1 MVMTTTTARTISSRD
16 RILVA
21 GLFLAVSMSAF
32 EITAVLTA
40 LPSIVSEL
48 NGERF
53 YGATLAVYL
62 LASLISVV
70 ASGEL
75 ADRRGPSLPFAL
87 GVGLFLAG
95 LLVAGTAQSPLIVV
109 LGRAMQGMGAGAQ
122 TTLTY
127 VVIRRAIH
135 EEVQP
140 KIYAV
145 MSAAWVLPSL
155 IAPLIAG
162 WITDTFGWRWV
173 FLGLTVPAALVGI
186 LVVSQTRE
194 IGRPDAPAVR
204 SRLPMALALSF
215 GAAAVL
221 AGSTNRNLSLALP
234 LGIGGLGVCVV
245 AIRSLLP
252 VGTYSLR
259 TGLPSAVASRFL
271 ATFAFGCVDSFVPFA
286 AKNIHGVRSAA
297 VQGFMI
303 IGAALTWTAGQAYAA
318 KRAGDM
324 NPSKYVRL
332 GFGFLG
338 LGALL
343 TSSVVAPQVPLWA
356 IFLSWMVGGLG
367 MGLLY
372 NPTTVVAMSASSDG
386 DAGLV
391 GGQLSMADSLGFA
404 GAATLGGTFIAIAD
418 RTALNLRDALFL
430 TFSVAI
436 ATCFIGLVASRKVTL
451 SAAQSS

>member
-1 MVMTTTTARTISSRD
+1 MTTTTERLGTSRD

-70 ASGEL
+70 ASGEM

-87 GVGLFLAG
+87 GVGLFLTG
-95 LLVAGTAQSPLIVV
+95 LVVAGTARSPLVV
-109 LGRAMQGMGAGAQ
+109 VAGRALQGMGAGAQ

-127 VVIRRAIH
+127 VVIRRAIR
-135 EEVQP
+135 EELQP

-155 IAPLIAG
+155 VAPLIAG

-173 FLGLTVPAALVGI
+173 FLGLAGPVALVGV
-186 LVVSQTRE
+186 LVVSQTRRLGPPGE
-194 IGRPDAPAVR
+194 LTGR
-204 SRLPMALALSF
+204 SRLPMALILSV

-221 AGSTNRNLSLALP
+221 VGSTNRKLLVAVV
-234 LGIGGLGVCVV
+234 LGVGGLVVCVGAV
-245 AIRSLLP
+245 RSLLP
-252 VGTYSLR
+252 MGTYSLR
-259 TGLPSAVASRFL
+259 QGLPSAVASRFL

-297 VQGFMI
+297 AQGFLI
-303 IGAALTWTAGQAYAA
+303 IGAAISWTAGQAYAS
-318 KRAGDM
+318 KFAGDG
-324 NPSKYVRL
+324 NSSKYVRV
-332 GFGFLG
+332 GFSFLG
-338 LGALL
+338 VGALL
-343 TSSVVAPQVPLWA
+343 TSTVVAPQTPLWA
-356 IFLSWMVGGLG
+356 VFLAWMVGGLG
-367 MGLLY
+367 MGLLF
-372 NPTTVVAMSASSDG
+372 NPTTVVAMGSSSDG
-386 DAGLV
+386 DAGLI

-404 GAATLGGTFIAIAD
+404 AAATLGGTFIAVSD
-418 RTALNLRDALFL
+418 RTSLNLRDALAL
-430 TFSVAI
+430 TFTIAI
-436 ATCFIGLVASRKVTL
+436 ATCFLGLLASRKVTV
-451 SAAQSS
+451 

>member
-1 MVMTTTTARTISSRD
+1 MTTTETATTSRD

-48 NGERF
+48 HGERF

-70 ASGEL
+70 ASGEM

-87 GVGLFLAG
+87 GVGLFIAG
-95 LLVAGTAQSPLIVV
+95 LVVAGTTRSPLVIV

-127 VVIRRAIH
+127 VVIRRAIR
-135 EEVQP
+135 EELQP

-155 IAPLIAG
+155 VAPLIAG
-162 WITDTFGWRWV
+162 WITDRFGWRWV
-173 FLGLTVPAALVGI
+173 FLGLAGPAALVGV
-186 LVVSQTRE
+186 LVISQTRRLGPPGE
-194 IGRPDAPAVR
+194 LIGK
-204 SRLPMALALSF
+204 SRLPMALVLSL

-221 AGSTNRNLSLALP
+221 TGSTNRNIIAALV
-234 LGIGGLGVCVV
+234 LGVGGFGVCVV
-245 AIRSLLP
+245 AARSLLP
-252 VGTYSLR
+252 HGTYSLQL
-259 TGLPSAVASRFL
+259 GLPSAVASRFL

-286 AKNIHGVRSAA
+286 AKNIHGVRSAT

-303 IGAALTWTAGQAYAA
+303 IGAALTWTVGQAYAA
-318 KRAGDM
+318 KRASNG
-324 NPSKYVRL
+324 NPSKYVRM

-343 TSSVVAPQVPLWA
+343 TSTVVAPQTPLWA
-356 IFLSWMVGGLG
+356 VFLAWMVGGLG
-367 MGLLY
+367 MGLLF
-372 NPTTVVAMSASSDG
+372 NPTTVVAMAASSEG

-391 GGQLSMADSLGFA
+391 GSQLSMADSLGFA
-404 GAATLGGTFIAIAD
+404 GAATLGGTFIAVAE
-418 RTALNLRDALFL
+418 RTSLNLRDALAL
-430 TFSVAI
+430 TFLVAI
-436 ATCFIGLVASRKVTL
+436 GACLVGGVASRKVTVYT
-451 SAAQSS
+451 

>member
-1 MVMTTTTARTISSRD
+1 MIATTQTAITSRD

-48 NGERF
+48 HGERF

-70 ASGEL
+70 ASGEM
-75 ADRRGPSLPFAL
+75 ADKRGPSLPFAL
-87 GVGLFLAG
+87 GVGLFIAG
-95 LLVAGTAQSPLIVV
+95 LVVAGTTRSPLVV
-109 LGRAMQGMGAGAQ
+109 VVGRAMQGMGAGAQ

-127 VVIRRAIH
+127 VVIRRAIR
-135 EEVQP
+135 EELQP

-155 IAPLIAG
+155 VAPLIAG

-173 FLGLTVPAALVGI
+173 FLGLAGPAALVGV
-186 LVVSQTRE
+186 LVVSQTRRLGPPGE
-194 IGRPDAPAVR
+194 LIGK
-204 SRLPMALALSF
+204 SRLPMALVLSL
-215 GAAAVL
+215 GAAAL
-221 AGSTNRNLSLALP
+221 LTGSTNRNTLVALV
-234 LGIGGLGVCVV
+234 LGFGGLGICVV
-245 AIRSLLP
+245 AARSLLP
-252 VGTYSLR
+252 RGTYSLR
-259 TGLPSAVASRFL
+259 LGLPSAVASRFL

-286 AKNIHGVRSAA
+286 AKNIHGVRSAT

-303 IGAALTWTAGQAYAA
+303 VGAALTWTAGQAYAA
-318 KRAGDM
+318 KRAGGS
-324 NPSKYVRL
+324 NSSKFVRV

-343 TSSVVAPQVPLWA
+343 TATVVAPQTPLWA
-356 IFLSWMVGGLG
+356 VFLSWMVGGLG
-367 MGLLY
+367 MGLLF
-372 NPTTVVAMSASSDG
+372 NPTTVVAMAASSDG

-404 GAATLGGTFIAIAD
+404 GAATLGGTFIAVAQ
-418 RTALNLRDALFL
+418 RTSLNLRDALAL
-430 TFSVAI
+430 TFLVAI
-436 ATCFIGLVASRKVTL
+436 ATCFVGVAASRKVTI
-451 SAAQSS
+451 

>member
-1 MVMTTTTARTISSRD
+1 MTTTETATTSRD

-48 NGERF
+48 HGERF

-70 ASGEL
+70 ASGEM

-87 GVGLFLAG
+87 GVGLFIAG
-95 LLVAGTAQSPLIVV
+95 LVVAGTTRSPLVVV

-127 VVIRRAIH
+127 VVIRRAMR
-135 EEVQP
+135 EELQP

-155 IAPLIAG
+155 VAPLIAG
-162 WITDTFGWRWV
+162 WITDRFGWRWV
-173 FLGLTVPAALVGI
+173 FLGLAGPAALVGV
-186 LVVSQTRE
+186 LVVSQTRRLGPPGE
-194 IGRPDAPAVR
+194 PLGK
-204 SRLPMALALSF
+204 SRMPMALVLSL

-221 AGSTNRNLSLALP
+221 TGSTNRNLLVALV
-234 LGIGGLGVCVV
+234 LGLGGFGVCVV
-245 AIRSLLP
+245 AARSLLP
-252 VGTYSLR
+252 HGTYSFQL
-259 TGLPSAVASRFL
+259 GLPSAVASRFL
-271 ATFAFGCVDSFVPFA
+271 ATFAFGSVDSFVPFA
-286 AKNIHGVRSAA
+286 AKNIHGVRSAT

-318 KRAGDM
+318 KRAANG
-324 NPSKYVRL
+324 NPSKYVRM

-343 TSSVVAPQVPLWA
+343 TSTVVAPQTPLWA
-356 IFLSWMVGGLG
+356 VFLAWMVGGLG
-367 MGLLY
+367 MGLLF
-372 NPTTVVAMSASSDG
+372 NPTTVVAMAASSDG

-391 GGQLSMADSLGFA
+391 GSQLSMADSLGFA
-404 GAATLGGTFIAIAD
+404 SAATLGGTFIAVSE
-418 RTALNLRDALFL
+418 RTSLNLRDALAL
-430 TFSVAI
+430 TFLVAI
-436 ATCFIGLVASRKVTL
+436 GTCLVGVVASRKVRV
-451 SAAQSS
+451 

>member
-1 MVMTTTTARTISSRD
+1 MTTTTERTTTARD
-16 RILVA
+16 RVLVA

-70 ASGEL
+70 ASGEM

-87 GVGLFLAG
+87 GVGLFLGG
-95 LLVAGTAQSPLIVV
+95 LVVAGTAKSPLV
-109 LGRAMQGMGAGAQ
+109 LVAGRAMQGMGAGAQ

-127 VVIRRAIH
+127 VVIRRAIR
-135 EEVQP
+135 EELQP

-155 IAPLIAG
+155 VAPLIAG
-162 WITDTFGWRWV
+162 WITDRFGWRWV
-173 FLGLTVPAALVGI
+173 FLGLVVPVVLVGA
-186 LVVSQTRE
+186 LVVSQIRRL
-194 IGRPDAPAVR
+194 GPPGMAVGK
-204 SRLPMALALSF
+204 SRLPVALLLSA
-215 GAAAVL
+215 GATAVL
-221 AGSTNRNLSLALP
+221 VGSTNRQMLLAIV
-234 LGIGGLGVCVV
+234 LGGGGLVVC
-245 AIRSLLP
+245 AGAARSLLP
-252 VGTYSLR
+252 KGTYSLQL
-259 TGLPSAVASRFL
+259 GLPSAVASRFL

-303 IGAALTWTAGQAYAA
+303 IGAAITWTAGQAYAA
-318 KRAGDM
+318 KHSSEM
-324 NPSKYVRL
+324 KTVKYVRIGFILL
-332 GFGFLG
+332 GV
-338 LGALL
+338 GALL
-343 TSSVVAPQVPLWA
+343 TSTVVAPQTPLWVV
-356 IFLSWMVGGLG
+356 FFSWMVGGLG
-367 MGLLY
+367 MGLLF
-372 NPTTVVAMSASSDG
+372 NPTTVVAMASSSDG

-404 GAATLGGTFIAIAD
+404 GAATLGGTFIAIEE
-418 RTALNLRDALFL
+418 RTSLNLRDALAL
-430 TFSVAI
+430 TFLVAVT
-436 ATCFIGLVASRKVTL
+436 TCFIGVVASRKVRV
-451 SAAQSS
+451 

>member
-1 MVMTTTTARTISSRD
+1 MLMTTTTETATTSRD

-48 NGERF
+48 HGERF

-70 ASGEL
+70 ASGEM

-87 GVGLFLAG
+87 GVGLFIAG
-95 LLVAGTAQSPLIVV
+95 LVVAGTTRSPLIVV
-109 LGRAMQGMGAGAQ
+109 VGRAMQGMGAGAQ

-127 VVIRRAIH
+127 VVIRRAIR
-135 EEVQP
+135 EELQP

-155 IAPLIAG
+155 VAPLIAG

-173 FLGLTVPAALVGI
+173 FLGLAGPAALVGV
-186 LVVSQTRE
+186 LVVSQTRRLGPPGE
-194 IGRPDAPAVR
+194 LIGK
-204 SRLPMALALSF
+204 SRLPTALVLSL

-221 AGSTNRNLSLALP
+221 TGSTSRNMLVALV
-234 LGIGGLGVCVV
+234 LGFGGLGVCVV
-245 AIRSLLP
+245 AARSLLP
-252 VGTYSLR
+252 RGTYSLQL
-259 TGLPSAVASRFL
+259 GLPSAVASRFL

-286 AKNIHGVRSAA
+286 AKNIHGVRSATG
-297 VQGFMI
+297 QGFMI

-318 KRAGDM
+318 KRAGSS
-324 NPSKYVRL
+324 NSSKFVRT
-332 GFGFLG
+332 GFMFLG
-338 LGALL
+338 LGALS
-343 TSSVVAPQVPLWA
+343 TATVVAPQTPLWA
-356 IFLSWMVGGLG
+356 VFLSWMVGGLG
-367 MGLLY
+367 MGLLF
-372 NPTTVVAMSASSDG
+372 NPTTVVAMAASSDG

-404 GAATLGGTFIAIAD
+404 GAATLGGTFIAVSE
-418 RTALNLRDALFL
+418 RTSLNLRDALAL
-430 TFSVAI
+430 TFLVAI
-436 ATCFIGLVASRKVTL
+436 GTCFVGVAASRKVTI
-451 SAAQSS
+451 SIG

>member
-1 MVMTTTTARTISSRD
+1 MTTTTETATTSRD

-70 ASGEL
+70 ASGEM

-95 LLVAGTAQSPLIVV
+95 LVVAGTARSPLVVV

-127 VVIRRAIH
+127 VVIRRAIR
-135 EEVQP
+135 EELQP

-155 IAPLIAG
+155 VAPLIAG
-162 WITDTFGWRWV
+162 WITDQFGWRWV
-173 FLGLTVPAALVGI
+173 FLGLAGPAALVGV
-186 LVVSQTRE
+186 LVVSQTRRLGPPGE
-194 IGRPDAPAVR
+194 PIGK
-204 SRLPMALALSF
+204 SRLPMALVLSL
-215 GAAAVL
+215 GAAAL
-221 AGSTNRNLSLALP
+221 LTGSTNRNMLAALALG
-234 LGIGGLGVCVV
+234 LGGFGVCVV
-245 AIRSLLP
+245 AARSLLP
-252 VGTYSLR
+252 RGTYSLQL
-259 TGLPSAVASRFL
+259 GLPSAVASRFL

-303 IGAALTWTAGQAYAA
+303 IGAALTWTAGQSYAA
-318 KRAGDM
+318 KRAESG
-324 NPSKYVRL
+324 NPSKFVRN

-338 LGALL
+338 LGAVL
-343 TSSVVAPQVPLWA
+343 TSTVVAPQTPLWA
-356 IFLSWMVGGLG
+356 VFLAWMVGGLG
-367 MGLLY
+367 MGLLF
-372 NPTTVVAMSASSDG
+372 NPTTVVAMAASSDG

-391 GGQLSMADSLGFA
+391 GSQLSMADSLGFA

-436 ATCFIGLVASRKVTL
+436 ATCFIGLLASRKVTL
-451 SAAQSS
+451 SAS

>member
-1 MVMTTTTARTISSRD
+1 MTMTTTTETATTSRD

-62 LASLISVV
+62 VASLISVV
-70 ASGEL
+70 ASGEV

-95 LLVAGTAQSPLIVV
+95 LLIAGTARSPLVVV
-109 LGRAMQGMGAGAQ
+109 LGRALQGMGAGAQ

-127 VVIRRAIH
+127 VVIRRAIS
-135 EEVQP
+135 EKLQP

-155 IAPLIAG
+155 VAPLIAG
-162 WITDTFGWRWV
+162 WITDQFGWRWV
-173 FLGLTVPAALVGI
+173 FLGLAAPGALVGV
-186 LVVSQTRE
+186 LVVSQTRRLGPPGE
-194 IGRPDAPAVR
+194 PIGK
-204 SRLPMALALSF
+204 SRLPMALVLSL
-215 GAAAVL
+215 GAAAL
-221 AGSTNRNLSLALP
+221 LTGSTNRNTLPALALG
-234 LGIGGLGVCVV
+234 LGGFGVCVV
-245 AIRSLLP
+245 AARSLLP
-252 VGTYSLR
+252 RGTYSLQL
-259 TGLPSAVASRFL
+259 GLPSAVASRFL

-318 KRAGDM
+318 KRAGTG
-324 NPSKYVRL
+324 NSSKFVRL

-338 LGALL
+338 LGAVL
-343 TSSVVAPQVPLWA
+343 TSTVVAPQTPLWA
-356 IFLSWMVGGLG
+356 VFVAWMVGGLG
-367 MGLLY
+367 MGLLF
-372 NPTTVVAMSASSDG
+372 NPTTVVAMAASSDG

-404 GAATLGGTFIAIAD
+404 GAATLGGTFIALAD

-436 ATCFIGLVASRKVTL
+436 ATCFIGLLASRKVTL
-451 SAAQSS
+451 SAS